1 MNILVK
7 GVVAAISL
15 MSMNS
20 LAVEWG
26 PWTEVKNIY
35 IDTSGSAFIT
45 FASLPGCYNEQGGF
59 LQGSNVD
66 KAYATILAA
75 FMAKKKVK
83 PLYTINEGATGWSM
97 CVISSFYM
105 AN

>member
-26 PWTEVKNIY
+26 PWTEVKEVY
-35 IDTSGSAFIT
+35 ITTSGSAFIT
-45 FASLPGCYNEQGGF
+45 FASLPGCYNGQGGY
-59 LQGSNVD
+59 LQGSDVD
-66 KAYATILAA
+66 KAYATMLAA
-75 FMAKKKVK
+75 FMAKKRVR
-83 PLYTINEGATGWSM
+83 PLYSINEGTTGWSM
-97 CVISSFYM
+97 CTISSFFI